1 MKKLSQRAALAVAGA
16 LGALVLA
23 LPGRSSA
30 DPYRYG
36 GYQWGSTAPY
46 ARQQYYGD
54 GQGWRDW
61 RGIQRERREVEQGRV
76 ARRRAEDRRQ
86 EALRAMERAR
96 CAGGW
101 DAYWHYRRAAAQAL
115 SAERG
120 YNEQIAQD
128 KHELR
133 EAWQGYSPVYDAD
146 GD

>member
-1 MKKLSQRAALAVAGA
+1 MCGSNITATGRGGEIGAA
-16 LGALVLA
+16 
-23 LPGRSSA
+23 SSTSA
-30 DPYRYG
+30 D
-36 GYQWGSTAPY
+36 
-46 ARQQYYGD
+46 
-54 GQGWRDW
+54 
-61 RGIQRERREVEQGRV
+61 ERREIEQGRV

-96 CAGGW
+96 CAGDW

-128 KHELR
+128 KGELR
-133 EAWQGYSPVYDAD
+133 EAWQGHSPAYDAD